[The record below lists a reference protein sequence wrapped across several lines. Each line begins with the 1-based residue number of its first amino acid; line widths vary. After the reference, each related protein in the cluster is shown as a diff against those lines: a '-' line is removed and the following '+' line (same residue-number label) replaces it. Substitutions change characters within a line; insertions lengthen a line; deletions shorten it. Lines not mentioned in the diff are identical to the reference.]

1 MWVSFAPE
9 FRLIIDFII
18 GPRKQ
23 YVADALIEATDKHL
37 SDSKPLFVTDGL
49 KL

>member
-1 MWVSFAPE
+1 MWISFAPE

-23 YVADALIEATDKHL
+23 YVADALIEATDEHI
-37 SDSKPLFVTDGL
+37 SDSNPLFVTDG
-49 KL
+49 

>member
-1 MWVSFAPE
+1 LIFVPE

-23 YVADALIEATDKHL
+23 KVAEALIEATDKHL
-37 SDSKPLFVTDGL
+37 SDSKPLFVTDD
-49 KL
+49 